1 MIIFNLLNSA
11 TGDEVKNDQL
21 IGINFYVDLDDQRLI
36 EFTLTVIRSTILFS
50 VKIFTLKWKGL
61 IQYLNQKLV

>member
-50 VKIFTLKWKGL
+50 VKIFTLK
-61 IQYLNQKLV
+61 